1 MELSFEQALGGG
13 KDKSGAEP
21 VEDADERPYKLI
33 EPSCECKLEFLVNV
47 VNLANWC
54 LRADF
59 ADLSFHSSPLL
70 PSTHNNR
77 LALNAIEQ
85 RQGAAGVSSQG

>member
-1 MELSFEQALGGG
+1 MELSLGQALGGG
-13 KDKSGAEP
+13 EDKSGVEP

-33 EPSCECKLEFLVNV
+33 EPSCEYKLGFLVNV
-47 VNLANWC
+47 VNLANWRF
-54 LRADF
+54 RADF

-77 LALNAIEQ
+77 LALNTVEQ
-85 RQGAAGVSSQG
+85 RQGATGVSSQG